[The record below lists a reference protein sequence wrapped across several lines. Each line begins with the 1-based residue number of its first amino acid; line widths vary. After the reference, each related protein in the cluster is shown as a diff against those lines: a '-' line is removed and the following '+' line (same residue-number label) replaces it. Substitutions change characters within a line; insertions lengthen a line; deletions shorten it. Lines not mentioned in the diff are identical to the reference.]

1 MLALYG
7 GVGTT
12 LLPHAGH
19 PVLPALDPRRWWP
32 ERIPWR
38 RCSTR
43 WKTRKPTCPA
53 RRAPAP
59 WRCRARSSRPCRRA
73 LLQAGNAVRRGL
85 QAVTLTLR
93 QVNGNSLDASHFAP
107 LSAALCVRK
116 AVEEYAYE
124 NAEQRARVS
133 VRIDGDF
140 MFQGE
145 ETACVLILFN
155 PLKNALYYL
164 PLHPQ
169 ATITIAVE
177 NTPAHRILVRDTG
190 PGIPPA
196 RLADLFEE
204 FHSFGKAEGT
214 GLGLAFCR
222 RAMTTAR
229 KPCASS
235 TKARVRTSSWRAC
248 WGCKRVTKS
257 SSR

>member
-1 MLALYG
+1 
-7 GVGTT
+7 
-12 LLPHAGH
+12 
-19 PVLPALDPRRWWP
+19 
-32 ERIPWR
+32 
-38 RCSTR
+38 
-43 WKTRKPTCPA
+43 
-53 RRAPAP
+53 
-59 WRCRARSSRPCRRA
+59 
-73 LLQAGNAVRRGL
+73 
-85 QAVTLTLR
+85 
-93 QVNGNSLDASHFAP
+93 
-107 LSAALCVRK
+107 
-116 AVEEYAYE
+116 
-124 NAEQRARVS
+124 
-133 VRIDGDF
+133 
-140 MFQGE
+140 
-145 ETACVLILFN
+145 VLILFN

-204 FHSFGKAEGT
+204 FHSFGKTEGT